1 MGKMMRLTK
10 WIAAPLGAIALG
22 MAAPAA
28 AQDED
33 MSEAEMAEF
42 AEMMGGLFQAEP
54 LTAEQEAL
62 LPLANDV
69 VAKMLPDGFYAEI
82 MEDIMGSTMRPI
94 LSMFSGPSFV
104 VMSRISLD
112 DGLPELSEAEMAELA
127 GVLDPAYA
135 TRGDAIISAMTGGMG
150 DMFAVM
156 EGPMREGMAKY
167 YVTRFTGPQL
177 GEINAFFETPTGA
190 LFARESMAM
199 AADPQFMSSIM
210 STMPEVMGQMGDF
223 DARME
228 AAMESIPEAK
238 TFDALTAEER
248 TRAAA
253 LLGISVPELR
263 AAMERAAE
271 QAEDEE
277 GYEVAD

>member
-1 MGKMMRLTK
+1 MKLTK
-10 WIAAPLGAIALG
+10 WIAAPLGALALG

-28 AQDED
+28 AQDEE
-33 MSEAEMAEF
+33 MSQAEMAEF

-69 VAKMLPDGFYAEI
+69 VAKLLPDGFYAEM
-82 MEDIMGSTMRPI
+82 MEDMMGSTMRPI
-94 LSMFSGPSFV
+94 LSMFSGPSFI
-104 VMSRISLD
+104 VMSSISLD

-135 TRGDAIISAMTGGMG
+135 TRADAIITTMTDGMG

-167 YVTRFTGPQL
+167 YVTRFNGPQL

-210 STMPEVMGQMGDF
+210 ETVPEIMGQMGDF
-223 DARME
+223 GARME
-228 AAMESIPEAK
+228 SAMESMPGAK
-238 TFDALTAEER
+238 SFDALTADER

-253 LLGISVPELR
+253 LLGISVPELG
-263 AAMERAAE
+263 AAMKQAAE
-271 QAEDEE
+271 QSEEEEDFEIE
-277 GYEVAD
+277 D

>member
-1 MGKMMRLTK
+1 MKLRK
-10 WIAAPLGAIALG
+10 WFAGPVGALALC

-33 MSEAEMAEF
+33 MSQAEMAEF
-42 AEMMGGLFQAEP
+42 GEMMGGLFQAEP
-54 LTAEQEAL
+54 LTEEQEAL
-62 LPLANDV
+62 LPLAEDV
-69 VAKMLPDGFYAEI
+69 VAKLLPDGFYAEI
-82 MEDIMGSTMRPI
+82 MEDMMGSTMRPF

-104 VMSRISLD
+104 VMSSVSLD
-112 DGLPELSEAEMAELA
+112 NGLPELSEVEMAELA
-127 GVLDPAYA
+127 GVLDPEYA
-135 TRGDAIISAMTGGMG
+135 TRGDAIVAAMTDGMG
-150 DMFAVM
+150 DMLAVM

-210 STMPEVMGQMGDF
+210 GSMPEMMDQMGDF
-223 DARME
+223 ETRME
-228 AAMESIPEAK
+228 GAMENIPDAK
-238 TFDALTAEER
+238 TFDALTADER

-263 AAMERAAE
+263 AAMERAAQ
-271 QAEDEE
+271 QAAEEEEEDFDVE
-277 GYEVAD
+277 D